1 MTGPRTRAPNSAPL
15 AEGTERLAAAVARHE
30 ALGSLALGAAHTLN
44 NAFTA
49 VLGEASFLI
58 DERKGD
64 PLVVEACQLIQ
75 EEIERC
81 ARLTRALLA
90 RRRSAGGSS
99 LQAID
104 LAQLV
109 RSAAP
114 LLRDTISRSVEVEFR
129 LPDRAVPVHGRREDL
144 ELLILLLA
152 HRLVGREARGGE
164 LGLRLEDPGEGAV
177 VLALERLAPGAADVG
192 PLEPL
197 DDWDARVLEA
207 VAELCEDTGA
217 GLEARGA
224 GERSALSLRLPRAP
238 L

>member
-1 MTGPRTRAPNSAPL
+1 MTGPRTRARNPAPP
-15 AEGTERLAAAVARHE
+15 ADGAERLAEAVARRE

-75 EEIERC
+75 QEIERC
-81 ARLTRALLA
+81 ARLTRVLLV
-90 RRRSAGGSS
+90 RRRSAGGS
-99 LQAID
+99 LQTID
-104 LAQLV
+104 LAQLL

-114 LLRDTISRSVEVEFR
+114 LLRDTISRSVEVELR
-129 LPDRAVPVHGRREDL
+129 LPDRAVLVHGRRQDL

-152 HRLVGREARGGE
+152 YRLVGREARGGE

-177 VLALERLAPGAADVG
+177 VLALERLAPGAADIG

-207 VAELCEDTGA
+207 VAELCEDAGA